1 MGLQDLLDYPLAGTQ
16 LPEEVSAALRN
27 LGAGASPLTIQ
38 CDNFMVLKELV
49 SSSHV
54 VSLAPWDVIA
64 QDVASG
70 RLAPLQISVAL
81 SQHSAYGIVS
91 RAGHSLSPGAA
102 QLRLILLAQDAAD

>member
-1 MGLQDLLDYPLAGTQ
+1 MHAAAFVAIRDLFGPNRQWIDLARLMGIPTYWFID
-16 LPEEVSAALRN
+16 
-27 LGAGASPLTIQ
+27 
-38 CDNFMVLKELV
+38 DNFMVLKELV

>member
-1 MGLQDLLDYPLAGTQ
+1 
-16 LPEEVSAALRN
+16 
-27 LGAGASPLTIQ
+27 
-38 CDNFMVLKELV
+38 MVLKELV

>member
-1 MGLQDLLDYPLAGTQ
+1 
-16 LPEEVSAALRN
+16 
-27 LGAGASPLTIQ
+27 
-38 CDNFMVLKELV
+38 MVLKELV

-91 RAGHSLSPGAA
+91 RAGHSLSPAA
-102 QLRLILLAQDAAD
+102 QAMVTAIHLVGEQTPRAGHAAD